1 MEEKLLTLV
10 VLPYSKAQMLKMRLE
25 SEDIETNLEDINLM
39 EGAATSVKVK
49 IMEKDVQQAVPVLE
63 KFLGKKPSLE
73 EKKETPK
80 KEDHILVPVDFTPLS
95 EKSCKMAFNI
105 ASHLNV
111 KLVFMHCYINPIVHS
126 VPYGD
131 VYVYDAT
138 LLDRMDD
145 AEKKANEEFQKFIT
159 KLVND
164 IGMKKWQTVK
174 TEFIIKSGYADEDI
188 LAYAEENSSRLI
200 VMGTGGESS
209 DVVGSITADIIY
221 NAKVP
226 VLVMP
231 EESPEKEL
239 KEFNRVVYATN
250 FDEKDFVVIEKLV
263 GLMRP
268 FDVKVFCVHVGK
280 ETKSDWDQ
288 ARLEGMKDML
298 TKNYAEKDFACRLI
312 KGDDIPE
319 ALDKFIEEENI
330 DVLSLTTHKR
340 NMISRLFNPSIAKKM
355 VFHSRT
361 PLLIFHA

>member
-25 SEDIETNLEDINLM
+25 AEDIETDLEDINLM

-63 KFLGKKPSLE
+63 EFLGKKPAT
-73 EKKETPK
+73 EKKQKTK
-80 KEDHILVPVDFTPLS
+80 KEDHILVPVDFTPVS

-105 ASHLNV
+105 ASHLEV
-111 KLVFMHCYINPIVHS
+111 KLIFMHCYINPIVHS

-138 LLDRMDD
+138 LLDRMDS
-145 AEKKANEEFQKFIT
+145 AEKKANENFQKFIT
-159 KLVND
+159 DLVTE
-164 IGMKKWQTVK
+164 IGRKKWETVK

-188 LAYAEENSSRLI
+188 LAYAEENNSRLI
-200 VMGTGGESS
+200 VMGRGGETA

-226 VLVMP
+226 VLVVP
-231 EESPEKEL
+231 EEWTEKEVS
-239 KEFNRVVYATN
+239 EFNRVVYATN

-263 GLMRP
+263 GLMKP

-280 ETKSDWDQ
+280 EAKADWDQ
-288 ARLEGMKDML
+288 ARLEGMKNML
-298 TKNYAEKDFACRLI
+298 AKNYAEKDFNCRLI
-312 KGDDIPE
+312 SGEKIPE
-319 ALDKFIEEENI
+319 ALDTFIKEENI

-355 VFHSRT
+355 VFHSHT